1 MSQTKSEILKLNLK
15 GSGIMAE
22 VKRKVEIEEF

>member
-22 VKRKVEIEEF
+22 KRKVEIEEF